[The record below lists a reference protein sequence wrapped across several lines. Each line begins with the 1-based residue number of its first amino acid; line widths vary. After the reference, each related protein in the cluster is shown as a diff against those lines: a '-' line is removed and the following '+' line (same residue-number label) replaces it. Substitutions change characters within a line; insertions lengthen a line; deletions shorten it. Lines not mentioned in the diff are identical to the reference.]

1 MNNTIQSIYNY
12 LQLSENITTGGQPT
26 REQIK
31 AIADAGFELVVN
43 LALATSDNAILD
55 ESILVRASGM
65 DYVHIPVV
73 WEQPTAAD
81 LASFL
86 QVMDQNNGRQIFVHC
101 AANMRVSVFMVL
113 YRVLRQ
119 NLPLDAAMTDVRKI
133 WEPNEVWN
141 RFIRQNI
148 GG

>member
-12 LQLSENITTGGQPT
+12 LQLSENIATGGQPT
-26 REQIK
+26 KEQIK

-55 ESILVRASGM
+55 EGILVRASGM
-65 DYVHIPVV
+65 DYIHIPVV

-86 QVMDQNNGRQIFVHC
+86 QVMDQHKNRQIFVHC
-101 AANMRVSVFMVL
+101 AANMRVSVFMAL

-119 NLPLDAAMTDVRKI
+119 NLPLDAAMMDVREI
-133 WEPNEVWN
+133 WEPNEVWD

-148 GG
+148 GR